1 MHIEYIQNENGTIAV
16 VSSNGEKAILDVQT
30 ALDL

>member
-16 VSSNGEKAILDVQT
+16 VSSNGEKADRKSVV
-30 ALDL
+30 